1 MKDIDQI
8 PIRLAVNRI
17 KATLAVALIVAA
29 NLSLTGCLTY
39 FAVRHD
45 PPPSGLDQIKEGLNR
60 KTVENLLGGA
70 EKKDGNVYTYEYN
83 TRERPPLWAAIFLD
97 LYAPVVGV
105 VYYGDFKKAEKA
117 GVAKMRIVYGPKDTV
132 ISLNHGYAEAESE
145 YFRWINSTNRN
156 EEKQLVC
163 VSANRGYAHAQAV
176 QAVTYRYGLWH
187 AEADYVKAYVWLKLA
202 DFGGQ
207 HNLQKVMT
215 AWAQNMTSE
224 QLAEAERS
232 FREWGPGSCGK

>member
-1 MKDIDQI
+1 MKDNNQI
-8 PIRLAVNRI
+8 PIRLAVTGIR
-17 KATLAVALIVAA
+17 ATLAVALIVAT

-45 PPPSGLDQIKEGLNR
+45 PPPSGLDQIKEGLDR
-60 KTVENLLGGA
+60 KTVEDLLGGA
-70 EKKDGNVYTYEYN
+70 EKKDSNVYTYEYN

-117 GVAKMRIVYGPKDTV
+117 GKAEIRIVYGPKDTV
-132 ISLNHGYAEAESE
+132 ISLNDTYVEAESD

-156 EEKQLVC
+156 EKEQLLC
-163 VSANRGYAHAQAV
+163 VSANRGYAHAQAI
-176 QAVTYRYGLWH
+176 QAVIYRYGLWN
-187 AEADYVKAYVWLKLA
+187 AETDDVKAYVWLKLA
-202 DFGGQ
+202 DFEGQ

-232 FREWGPGSCGK
+232 FREWEPESCEK